1 MRDSVAPVMRIAD
14 VDRAVAWYSR
24 LGFRLVGEHRD
35 EPDVPAYVFVARGD
49 VWLHLSQHEGDAR
62 PGSLVYLFLDDDLDA
77 IAREFGTHAHHN
89 DWGRDLELEDPDGN
103 RIRVGEGPNAGPVD
117 ERVSVDA
124 VARDLPGPWQPRD
137 LITVNDAV
145 VRIARL
151 EGEFPWHH
159 HDEDELFL
167 CWDGSFRI
175 ELHDRD
181 EVELRAGELFVV
193 PAGVEHRPVADDVA
207 HALMLEKPET
217 EQYGN

>member
-1 MRDSVAPVMRIAD
+1 MRITD
-14 VDRAVAWYSR
+14 VDRAVAWYAR
-24 LGFRLVGEHRD
+24 LGFRLVGEQRD
-35 EPDVPAYVFVARGD
+35 GPDMPAYVFVARGD

-77 IAREFGTHAHHN
+77 IAREFDTHVHDN

-103 RIRVGEGPNAGPVD
+103 RIRVGEGPNAEPADG
-117 ERVSVDA
+117 RVSIDV
-124 VARDLPGPWQPRD
+124 VARDLPGPWKPRD

-167 CWDGSFRI
+167 CWDGSFRL
-175 ELHDRD
+175 ELQGRD
-181 EVELRAGELFVV
+181 DVELRAGDLFVV

-207 HALMLEKPET
+207 HALVLEKPET
-217 EQYGN
+217 AQYGN

>member
-1 MRDSVAPVMRIAD
+1 MRDAVAPIMRITD
-14 VDRAVAWYSR
+14 VDRAVAWYAR

-35 EPDVPAYVFVARGD
+35 EPDMPTYVFVARGD

-77 IAREFGTHAHHN
+77 IAHEFGTHVHDN

-103 RIRVGEGPNAGPVD
+103 RIRVGEGPNAGPAD
-117 ERVSVDA
+117 DRVSVDA
-124 VARDLPGPWQPRD
+124 VVRDLPGPWQPRD
-137 LITVNDAV
+137 LVTVNDAV

-175 ELHDRD
+175 ELRDRD

-193 PAGVEHRPVADDVA
+193 PAGVEHRPVADDVS
-207 HALMLEKPET
+207 HALVLEKPET
-217 EQYGN
+217 QQYGN